1 MSETSWF
8 DDGDRGAHRPAH
20 QQVRAAVA
28 KHVRRWAV
36 ALCIGLVAA
45 AAWWSAGEPPPPGP
59 VDVAG
64 LAALVALAFVWGRT
78 ETLGGIAAV
87 GFVLSMRATALQGPP
102 ALSVIWLLVGLFA
115 VGSLR
120 SARVA
125 EKKHVIRPTGRAA
138 SIVAGVA
145 AVGTITTS
153 VVFLAADAAL
163 ALEGIAWCSALAAG
177 VGLAGGSADHPGRR
191 VALAA
196 AGIGFLGL
204 ALLLLIVVL
213 AYTG

>member
-1 MSETSWF
+1 MSENTWF

-20 QQVRAAVA
+20 QQVRSAVA

-36 ALCIGLVAA
+36 VLCIGLIAA

-78 ETLGGIAAV
+78 ESLGGIAAV
-87 GFVLSMRATALQGPP
+87 GFVLSMRATALQGPL
-102 ALSVIWLLVGLFA
+102 ALSVVWLLVGLFA
-115 VGSLR
+115 AGSLR
-120 SARVA
+120 QARAV
-125 EKKHVIRPTGRAA
+125 EGKHEIRPTGRSAA
-138 SIVAGVA
+138 IVA
-145 AVGTITTS
+145 AVAALGSIAAV
-153 VVFLAADAAL
+153 VVFLVVDVAL
-163 ALEGIAWCSALAAG
+163 ALEGVAWCSALAAG

-196 AGIGFLGL
+196 AGVGAMGL
-204 ALLLLIVVL
+204 ALLLLLVVL
-213 AYTG
+213 AYSG